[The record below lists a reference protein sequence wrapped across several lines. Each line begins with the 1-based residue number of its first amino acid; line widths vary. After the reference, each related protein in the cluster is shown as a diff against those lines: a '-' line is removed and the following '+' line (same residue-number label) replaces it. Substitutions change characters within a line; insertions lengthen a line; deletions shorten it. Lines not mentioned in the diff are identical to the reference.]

1 LPTAPYGAARTD
13 WTRRARAST
22 LTCPY
27 CNASLGIQAGW
38 SAGQRIVCPR
48 CGDSFPLRFSDSF
61 TDRQPA
67 SLPTETG
74 ITTNAPAP
82 EVSLP
87 SRWSNRLVAGI
98 VLGVMFLMAGG
109 SLIFMLMTQEQ
120 RRAYDTNRPPRRPGK
135 QRGVPLEDNVPPS
148 VASVAPDKLAALGY
162 LPSAVNFLFA
172 ARIPELLAS
181 PLGTNVLTTPIKL
194 GETQFRL
201 ESLLAWLG
209 LHLDEV
215 DHLVFAARIDDAV
228 PPPFYI
234 VYRTNQPY
242 DEEKLRQRLK
252 GTHVPSSSRK
262 TLYAF
267 RIPQQDIQLNAWFAD
282 QRTVVLSLFA
292 DQLESLPSQPVEDL
306 QQLPDE
312 LRTVLTQ
319 RREPVAPVWIA
330 GHSRDW
336 NKTWAALFLNRM
348 KKEDAGKLA
357 SLRTFGIWIV
367 PDDSLTIKG
376 VFACKEEAGA
386 RGLEEYF
393 RSLRGPDAD
402 FKTALDGIWLTL
414 QFHTGPDFL
423 TRMLK

>member
-1 LPTAPYGAARTD
+1 MTTQ
-13 WTRRARAST
+13 T

-48 CGDSFPLRFSDSF
+48 CGDSFPLRLSDSF
-61 TDRQPA
+61 TDQ
-67 SLPTETG
+67 LPSSRPPESVPPLSPPNLGGDKGGAAT
-74 ITTNAPAP
+74 

-87 SRWSNRLVAGI
+87 LRWSNRLIAGI

-109 SLIFMLMTQEQ
+109 GLVFMLMTTQQ
-120 RRAYDTNRPPRRPGK
+120 RRAYDTSRPPRRPGR
-135 QRGVPLEDNVPPS
+135 QRSLPEQENVPPP
-148 VASVAPDKLAALGY
+148 VASIAPDKLAALGY
-162 LPSAVNFLFA
+162 LPSGVNFLFA

-181 PLGTNVLTTPIKL
+181 PLGTNVLTAPIKV
-194 GETQFRL
+194 GETQIRL

-209 LHLDEV
+209 FRLDEV

-252 GTHVPSSSRK
+252 GTQVPSSSK
-262 TLYAF
+262 KKLYAF
-267 RIPQQDIQLNAWFAD
+267 RFPQQDIQLNAWFAD

-292 DQLESLPSQPVEDL
+292 NQLERLPSQPVEDL
-306 QQLPDE
+306 RQFPDE
-312 LRTVLTQ
+312 LRTILKQ
-319 RREPVAPVWIA
+319 RREPVAPAWIA

-336 NKTWAALFLNRM
+336 NKTWARLLLNRM
-348 KKEDAGKLA
+348 KKDDAGKLA

-376 VFACKEEAGA
+376 VFACKDGAGA

-393 RSLRGPDAD
+393 RSLRDPDAD
-402 FKTALDGIWLTL
+402 FKTALDGPWLTL
-414 QFHTGPDFL
+414 QFQAGPDFL
-423 TRMLK
+423 ARVLKR